1 MALSRRQIALYAAK
15 QLSKGKSA
23 KVVAVQLAAYLQEEG
38 KTNEAELLIKDIQA
52 VFSSY
57 FGVTAA
63 KVTSAYPLEERQTK
77 EIKDFIKKHESS
89 KHIELEEKVD
99 KDLIG
104 GFVVETPSS
113 QLDTSVLNKLKQ
125 LKVLNNS

>member
-77 EIKDFIKKHESS
+77 EIKDFIKSMKAQNILSLR
-89 KHIELEEKVD
+89 KK
-99 KDLIG
+99 LI
-104 GFVVETPSS
+104 
-113 QLDTSVLNKLKQ
+113 KI
-125 LKVLNNS
+125 